1 MHKEDACSTFISSLR
16 KYLKPPH
23 SELVQL
29 KLNIESSV
37 GESTPTEVEIGTPT
51 YRSGSLGI
59 DKCCYQDQ
67 LVDRPAFSLTEICI
81 KQLIHGLGCPPC
93 WNRNKADIL
102 GSIRE
107 CLCYFI
113 IANLKPST
121 VASILH

>member
-59 DKCCYQDQ
+59 EKSNMMCFKMCRTESRRRERIGTERNEPAEFLEDHGCRCYSCW
-67 LVDRPAFSLTEICI
+67 LSFSGNNHS
-81 KQLIHGLGCPPC
+81 K
-93 WNRNKADIL
+93 
-102 GSIRE
+102 S
-107 CLCYFI
+107 Y
-113 IANLKPST
+113 
-121 VASILH
+121 